1 MSKPDSGLFKGTSGI
16 EDFYGDVERVI
27 ARRVRGLD
35 LTPHPVKQ
43 KQLSSKQN
51 NKIKSKIAQRKA
63 TREEYKR
70 FMWNKRF
77 QTRRRKGVEN
87 FWTEEQQRL
96 HRGEKGTRNWTREQ
110 QQAILNGEKPTFNGR
125 ALAGHH
131 TYSATQYPH
140 LANMAAVIYPAT
152 FTEHLKGWHGGN
164 YKISLP
170 GKRIR
175 RIEELK

>member
-1 MSKPDSGLFKGTSGI
+1 MTKPDSGLFKDTSGI
-16 EDFYGDVERVI
+16 DDFYGDAERVI
-27 ARRVRGLD
+27 AERVQGLD

-70 FMWNKRF
+70 YIWNKRF
-77 QTRRRKGVEN
+77 KRRRDEGVIN
-87 FWTEEQQRL
+87 FWLSEQSRIENGQPT
-96 HRGEKGTRNWTREQ
+96 TRNWTKEQ
-110 QQAILNGEKPTFNGR
+110 QQAILNGGKPTFNGR

-164 YKISLP
+164 YKNSLP

-175 RIEELK
+175 RIEEL